1 MLLLPSKGQSLDEQL
16 AAAVGSRGDRSR
28 EQPPSTPAGAAG
40 PGDISAFS
48 TPGIPMPPNPPPTPQ
63 GGIPIPPPP
72 PPALPG
78 GAAAQSTLKRV
89 NWEKIHGTEGTIWRE
104 VSKKNTNYYTTQPHD
119 LSSISHSYSSCSKY

>member
-1 MLLLPSKGQSLDEQL
+1 MYIPQISASKGQSLDEQL
-16 AAAVGSRGDRSR
+16 AAAVSSRGDRSR
-28 EQPPSTPAGAAG
+28 ESPSTPGAAG

-63 GGIPIPPPP
+63 GGIPVPPPP

-104 VSKKNTNYYTTQPHD
+104 VSQKLIYLNP
-119 LSSISHSYSSCSKY
+119 SSNSHSYPP